1 MEESSLIIPRW
12 KMEVLSCTR
21 FRWKIEDGRWKRL
34 AALESDGSKDE
45 YLKSET

>member
-1 MEESSLIIPRW
+1 MEDGRV

-34 AALESDGSKDE
+34 AALESDGRGKQRRIP
-45 YLKSET
+45 